1 MPAAI
6 LGSFGSVA
14 DEIATLESGRNL
26 KNVARYVLGVG
37 LGVVVL
43 VLLFG
48 RRSELA
54 AAWRQ
59 LGDVA
64 SGWVLAAVAAEALS
78 LWSFAY
84 LQHWVLSLAD
94 ASIPMR
100 GLFLLTM
107 ANDAIAN
114 TVPGEPAVSSAY
126 RYRYYR
132 RHGASGAGAGWTI
145 FTILIAQAIGMSLL
159 LLLGVLVALAV
170 SPSGRYTRAA
180 AVGLVIIATAGAM
193 LVRRDLLLRLG
204 EAAIRVTR
212 RFTGHPRGSIG
223 DRTAA
228 TLARMR
234 EIPLSP
240 RSTVAVVAVAT
251 AVWGCDFGCLLCAFG
266 AVHAAI
272 PWNGVLLAYGVA
284 VVAGMLPIV
293 PGGIGVVE
301 GSLAVILAAYGA
313 GRAQA
318 LSVALVFRIVSFWL
332 AIAVG
337 WISVAVIARQAPR
350 PEQLHEPP
358 K

>member
-26 KNVARYVLGVG
+26 KNVARYLLGVG

-59 LGDVA
+59 LSDIA
-64 SGWVLAAVAAEALS
+64 AWWVLAAVAAEALS

-84 LQHWVLSLAD
+84 LQRWVLSLAD

-114 TVPGEPAVSSAY
+114 TVPGDPAVSSAY

-159 LLLGVLVALAV
+159 LLLGVLIALAGG
-170 SPSGRYTRAA
+170 PGGRNTRAA
-180 AVGLVIIATAGAM
+180 VVGLIIVAAAGAG
-193 LVRRDLLLRLG
+193 LVRRDLVLRL
-204 EAAIRVTR
+204 AAAAV
-212 RFTGHPRGSIG
+212 RGV
-223 DRTAA
+223 R
-228 TLARMR
+228 
-234 EIPLSP
+234 
-240 RSTVAVVAVAT
+240 
-251 AVWGCDFGCLLCAFG
+251 
-266 AVHAAI
+266 
-272 PWNGVLLAYGVA
+272 GVA
-284 VVAGMLPIV
+284 
-293 PGGIGVVE
+293 
-301 GSLAVILAAYGA
+301 
-313 GRAQA
+313 
-318 LSVALVFRIVSFWL
+318 
-332 AIAVG
+332 
-337 WISVAVIARQAPR
+337 
-350 PEQLHEPP
+350 
-358 K
+358 

>member
-1 MPAAI
+1 M
-6 LGSFGSVA
+6 A

-84 LQHWVLSLAD
+84 LQRWVLSLAD

-240 RSTVAVVAVAT
+240 RSTVAVVAIAT

-284 VVAGMLPIV
+284 MVAGMLPIV

-350 PEQLHEPP
+350 PGQRHEPP